1 MAAVQSKA
9 RAPGTPM
16 RLQKTETLTVRLV
29 PDIKAAL
36 REAGDR
42 EHRGLANLLEVLI
55 RDWHGG
61 REKKPLARPQSAQAS
76 RSE

>member
-1 MAAVQSKA
+1 
-9 RAPGTPM
+9 M